1 MPDGSRVLKT
11 NKMIQEKIKATGLI
25 VKDWTANEKE
35 KAVLLVKCIQQCFE
49 LEEFIIRVENENEK
63 NVIYSGLPVGKAL
76 QSIIDELKNL

>member
-63 NVIYSGLPVGKAL
+63 NAIYSGLPVGKAL